1 MINKGR
7 RSSAPQWDHRFL
19 RAFSL
24 LTDTSRAWQVNAG
37 SPAHGDAKMYAAQ
50 GCIIG
55 MNARLT
61 INGALTTHS
70 HPDRNRWLIA
80 IGVLKLLKAV
90 LFVSMG
96 FGVIRLLHKDI
107 ADVLLRA
114 VTALRF
120 DPENRIVNVLLEKSA
135 LLSPHRLKEISFAI
149 FLYAAL
155 DVIEGTGLVLEKVW
169 AEYFTLILTGSF
181 LPWELYEI
189 IRHVTVLKIVLT
201 LLNLA
206 VFIYLAHVVNEK
218 VRARQQPSEPV
229 LMKKNSGS

>member
-1 MINKGR
+1 
-7 RSSAPQWDHRFL
+7 
-19 RAFSL
+19 
-24 LTDTSRAWQVNAG
+24 
-37 SPAHGDAKMYAAQ
+37 
-50 GCIIG
+50 
-55 MNARLT
+55 
-61 INGALTTHS
+61 
-70 HPDRNRWLIA
+70 
-80 IGVLKLLKAV
+80 
-90 LFVSMG
+90 MG

-114 VTALRF
+114 MTALRF
-120 DPENRIVNVLLEKSA
+120 DPENRFVNVLLEKSA

-201 LLNLA
+201 APQPGCLHLSRHRGQRKGA
-206 VFIYLAHVVNEK
+206 
-218 VRARQQPSEPV
+218 RAPADLRA
-229 LMKKNSGS
+229 GH

>member
-1 MINKGR
+1 M
-7 RSSAPQWDHRFL
+7 
-19 RAFSL
+19 
-24 LTDTSRAWQVNAG
+24 NAG
-37 SPAHGDAKMYAAQ
+37 
-50 GCIIG
+50 
-55 MNARLT
+55 L

-96 FGVIRLLHKDI
+96 FGVINLLHKDI

-114 VTALRF
+114 ATALRF
-120 DPENRIVNVLLEKSA
+120 DPENRIRQHGCWKVGVCSD
-135 LLSPHRLKEISFAI
+135 PHRLKEISFAI

-155 DVIEGTGLVLEKVW
+155 DIIEGTGLVLEKVW

-201 LLNLA
+201 ILNLA
-206 VFIYLAHVVNEK
+206 GLYLSGDCGQRK
-218 VRARQQPSEPV
+218 GARTPAGDP
-229 LMKKNSGS
+229 GHH

>member
-1 MINKGR
+1 MVNTEVGPISRRPEPAPRVYHRLECRVIN
-7 RSSAPQWDHRFL
+7 
-19 RAFSL
+19 
-24 LTDTSRAWQVNAG
+24 
-37 SPAHGDAKMYAAQ
+37 
-50 GCIIG
+50 
-55 MNARLT
+55 
-61 INGALTTHS
+61 NGALTTHS
-70 HPDRNRWLIA
+70 HPNRNRWLIA

-120 DPENRIVNVLLEKSA
+120 DPENRFVNVLLEKSA

-155 DVIEGTGLVLEKVW
+155 DIIEGTGLVLEKVW

-181 LPWELYEI
+181 LPWEIYEI
-189 IRHVTVLKIVLT
+189 IRHVTVSQGRADLPEPDRFHLFGQRGQRKGAAAPANSCRRA
-201 LLNLA
+201 LN
-206 VFIYLAHVVNEK
+206 
-218 VRARQQPSEPV
+218 
-229 LMKKNSGS
+229 

>member
-1 MINKGR
+1 MAPLAQ
-7 RSSAPQWDHRFL
+7 RSEPTQERPG
-19 RAFSL
+19 
-24 LTDTSRAWQVNAG
+24 NPAG
-37 SPAHGDAKMYAAQ
+37 P

-55 MNARLT
+55 LNAGIHT
-61 INGALTTHS
+61 GGAVKKHS

-107 ADVLLRA
+107 ADVLLHA
-114 VTALRF
+114 MMALRF
-120 DPENRIVNVLLEKSA
+120 DPENRIVNVLLEKVT

-155 DVIEGTGLVLEKVW
+155 DIIEGTGLVLEKVW

-189 IRHVTVLKIVLT
+189 IRHVTVFKVVLT

-206 VFIYLAHVVNEK
+206 VFNYLAHVVNEK
-218 VRARQQPSEPV
+218 VRARQQQSEPA
-229 LMKKNSGS
+229 LSKKDLGSR

>member
-1 MINKGR
+1 
-7 RSSAPQWDHRFL
+7 
-19 RAFSL
+19 
-24 LTDTSRAWQVNAG
+24 
-37 SPAHGDAKMYAAQ
+37 
-50 GCIIG
+50 
-55 MNARLT
+55 LT

-70 HPDRNRWLIA
+70 HPNRNRWLIA

-107 ADVLLRA
+107 ADVLLQA

-135 LLSPHRLKEISFAI
+135 LLSPQRLKEISFAI

-155 DVIEGTGLVLEKVW
+155 DIIEGTGLVLEKVW

-189 IRHVTVLKIVLT
+189 IRHVTVFKVVLT

-218 VRARQQPSEPV
+218 VRARQETPV
-229 LMKKNSGS
+229 ARR